1 MNTAFYLDDLIQ
13 RYPVLSPVKEDI
25 RRFYEMLKDT
35 FESGGKLL
43 VAGNGGSC
51 ADAEHIVGE
60 LAKGFCKKRHVTA
73 DFAEKL
79 AGIDPELGPKLAEG
93 LERGLPALAL
103 HSHPG
108 LTTAFLNDVNGD
120 WYFGQQLLAQ
130 GKKGD
135 IFLAISTSG
144 KSRNIYAAAVVARA
158 MNIPVLGLLGKTG
171 RKVLPLC
178 DAAVVVPEME
188 TFKIQELHLPI
199 YHTLCLM
206 LEEHFFPGE

>member
-144 KSRNIYAAAVVARA
+144 NSRNIYAAAMVARA

-171 RKVLPLC
+171 GKVLPL
-178 DAAVVVPEME
+178 E
-188 TFKIQELHLPI
+188 TYKIQELHLPI

>member
-13 RYPVLSPVKEDI
+13 RYPVLSPVKKDI

-144 KSRNIYAAAVVARA
+144 NSRNIYAAAIVARA
-158 MNIPVLGLLGKTG
+158 MNIPVLGLLGK
-171 RKVLPLC
+171 
-178 DAAVVVPEME
+178 PEE
-188 TFKIQELHLPI
+188 R
-199 YHTLCLM
+199 C
-206 LEEHFFPGE
+206 FPCAMRPW

>member
-79 AGIDPELGPKLAEG
+79 AGIDPELG
-93 LERGLPALAL
+93 
-103 HSHPG
+103 HPG

-130 GKKGD
+130 GKAGD

-144 KSRNIYAAAVVARA
+144 NSRNIYAAAVVARA

-171 RKVLPLC
+171 GKVLPLC